1 MTCARCRKSRVR
13 PSQRHQR
20 VNIVQGEY
28 FVTDDPNVV
37 VTTLLGSCVAAC
49 IRDPIARVGGMNHF
63 LLPAPEVR
71 VRDNDAER
79 YGVHLME
86 LLVNGLLQRGARRDR
101 LEAKLFGGARTVEG
115 LSDIGARNAAFAE
128 RFLRN
133 EDIVIV
139 GGSLG
144 GESGRRV
151 QYLAG
156 LRPRPPGHH
165 VRRQN
170 SAAARRARHAESA
183 RWRRGRI
190 FLIGCC
196 LIASE
201 F

>member
-1 MTCARCRKSRVR
+1 
-13 PSQRHQR
+13 

-28 FVTDDPNVV
+28 FVTDDGNVV

-151 QYLAG
+151 QYWPVSG
-156 LRPRPPGHH
+156 
-165 VRRQN
+165 
-170 SAAARRARHAESA
+170 RARQAIMSA
-183 RWRRGRI
+183 DKNLPLPVVSVVPKAPDG
-190 FLIGCC
+190 GEV
-196 LIASE
+196 E
-201 F
+201 FF

>member
-1 MTCARCRKSRVR
+1 MKHDVLKMPRESGT
-13 PSQRHQR
+13 PEPRHQK

-71 VRDNDAER
+71 VRDTDAER

-128 RFLRN
+128 RFLHN
-133 EDIVIV
+133 EDIVMV

-151 QYLAG
+151 QFWPVSG
-156 LRPRPPGHH
+156 
-165 VRRQN
+165 
-170 SAAARRARHAESA
+170 RARQAVMSA
-183 RWRRGRI
+183 DKTLPLLPVAPVMPKAADDGEV
-190 FLIGCC
+190 
-196 LIASE
+196 E
-201 F
+201 FF

>member
-1 MTCARCRKSRVR
+1 MKHDLRKMPKESGA
-13 PSQRHQR
+13 PEPRHQR

-28 FVTDDPNVV
+28 FVTDDLNVV

-71 VRDNDAER
+71 VRNNDAER

-151 QYLAG
+151 QYWPVSG
-156 LRPRPPGHH
+156 
-165 VRRQN
+165 
-170 SAAARRARHAESA
+170 RARQAIMSA
-183 RWRRGRI
+183 DKTLPLPVAPVMPKAPDG
-190 FLIGCC
+190 GEV
-196 LIASE
+196 E
-201 F
+201 FF